1 MKKIILTTVI
11 AFFALTTTHAQ
22 GIDFGVKLGANFS
35 TLSDAAGAKN
45 KTGFH
50 GGVFLG
56 LKFSDKFAL
65 QPELLYSQQGAKFDP
80 GNVDLSYANVPV
92 VVKYYIFKGLNLQVG
107 PQFGFVVDDN
117 FEETF
122 GEGVDPEGFDI
133 SGLAGVGLDLP
144 LGIRIDAR
152 YNFGLTEVVKDVDG
166 KNGVFSIALGYSFL

>member
-1 MKKIILTTVI
+1 MKRIILTTVI

-22 GIDFGVKLGANFS
+22 GVDFGIKLGANFS

-56 LKFSDKFAL
+56 LKFNEKLAL
-65 QPELLYSQQGAKFDP
+65 QPELLYSQQGAKLDI
-80 GNVDLSYANVPV
+80 GDVDLNYVNIPV
-92 VVKYYIFKGLNLQVG
+92 VVKYYLVKGLNLQVG

-117 FEETF
+117 FVI
-122 GEGVDPEGFDI
+122 GEPENFDLSGVA
-133 SGLAGVGLDLP
+133 GLGLDIP

-152 YNFGLTEVVKDVDG
+152 YNFGLTEIAKNSDS